1 LFIVGGAFA
10 GLEHIIEQRAGKKTL
25 GFTAEL
31 PSKAEADLDM
41 MFADVRPEDLL
52 KFGLIPE
59 FVGRLPVIATVDKLH
74 ESDLMRILIEPR
86 NALTKQYQKLFEIDH
101 VDLEFT
107 DDAIDAIAK
116 QAMLRGTGARGL
128 RAILEEV
135 LLNVMYDVPSR
146 EDIAK
151 VVISGEVVSNNVNPT
166 LVPREE
172 PTKKKKSA

>member
-1 LFIVGGAFA
+1 
-10 GLEHIIEQRAGKKTL
+10 
-25 GFTAEL
+25 
-31 PSKAEADLDM
+31 
-41 MFADVRPEDLL
+41 
-52 KFGLIPE
+52 
-59 FVGRLPVIATVDKLH
+59 
-74 ESDLMRILIEPR
+74 MRILIEPR

-107 DDAIDAIAK
+107 DDAIEAIAD

-151 VVISGEVVSNNVNPT
+151 VVVTGEVVSNNVNPT

-172 PTKKKKSA
+172 PAKKKKSA

>member
-1 LFIVGGAFA
+1 MLFRSHEIDALF
-10 GLEHIIEQRAGKKTL
+10 
-25 GFTAEL
+25 
-31 PSKAEADLDM
+31 S
-41 MFADVRPEDLL
+41 DVRPEDLL

-59 FVGRLPVIATVDKLH
+59 FVGRLPVIATVDKLA
-74 ESDLMRILIEPR
+74 EDDLMRILIEPR

-107 DDAIDAIAK
+107 DDAIEAIAD

-151 VVISGEVVSNNVNPT
+151 VVVTGEVVSNNVNPT

-172 PTKKKKSA
+172 PAKKKKSA